1 MFNKNTQNNTKKR
14 QNKMINEN
22 KEIQNK
28 LTKGLLDLI
37 ILQLLAV
44 QPMHGYEILT
54 TVRKNFGVYFGASTV
69 YPILNSMEKRKYLK
83 SQWDMSS
90 ERARKVYT
98 LTSDG
103 KTVLNYTVGSLR
115 TICKTLGTDRQTHNT
130 IKPIVFSVAENSWNK
145 QKVSSVK
152 VAHS

>member
-1 MFNKNTQNNTKKR
+1 
-14 QNKMINEN
+14 MINEN

-37 ILQLLAV
+37 ILQLLSV

-54 TVRKNFGVYFGASTV
+54 KVRKDFGVYFGASTV

-103 KTVLNYTVGSLR
+103 QTILSYTAGSLR
-115 TICKTLGTDRQTHNT
+115 TICKTLGTDNHQTRNT
-130 IKPIVFSVAENSWNK
+130 AKPIVFSVLENSWNK
-145 QKVSSVK
+145 PKESSVK
-152 VAHS
+152 VAHSQLPRQNR

>member
-1 MFNKNTQNNTKKR
+1 
-14 QNKMINEN
+14 MINEN

-37 ILQLLAV
+37 ILQLLGT

-54 TVRKNFGVYFGASTV
+54 RVRKEYGVYFGASTV

-90 ERARKVYT
+90 ERARKIYT

-103 KTVLNYTVGSLR
+103 KTVLNYTAGSLR
-115 TICKTLGTDRQTHNT
+115 TICRTLGTNNPQAHNT
-130 IKPIVFSVAENSWNK
+130 AKPIVFSVVENSWNK
-145 QKVSSVK
+145 TKVSSVK
-152 VAHS
+152 VAHSQLPRPSP